1 MTVACH
7 LFVVNEATCYV
18 FYGIRAEVLL
28 KLTKEYKPEILHEMK
43 HWKTTQ
49 RAARWTDGNFCYLC
63 PVRSVSPENILNM
76 LLLTKVLMDD
86 VI

>member
-28 KLTKEYKPEILHEMK
+28 KLTKEYKPEILHGMK
-43 HWKTTQ
+43 HWKTT
-49 RAARWTDGNFCYLC
+49 
-63 PVRSVSPENILNM
+63 
-76 LLLTKVLMDD
+76 
-86 VI
+86 